1 MSLGT
6 ASAFLESRRLL
17 GAACG
22 SRLTRAGTAS
32 AFLESRRLLATLSI
46 TDKSRSMVNAK
57 IERDGKW

>member
-32 AFLESRRLLATLSI
+32 AFLESRRLLGALPCHA
-46 TDKSRSMVNAK
+46 D
-57 IERDGKW
+57 RDELPPQHFWNRDDC